1 MNWEQVKAL
10 IQEPLCTI
18 GGHTVSHVALNKL
31 SLEELDNEITSGINI
46 IQAHTD
52 YKPVYFAYPYGSEKE
67 NGERE
72 YNYIKNSN
80 IKMAFISYGGFV
92 FPDCTLEHVPRFMLK

>member
-1 MNWEQVKAL
+1 MNWEQIKVL
-10 IQEPLCTI
+10 TQEPLCTI

-31 SLEELDNEITSGINI
+31 SLKDMDDEITSGIDI
-46 IQAHTD
+46 IKSHTD

-72 YNYIKNSN
+72 YNYIRNSD
-80 IKMAFISYGGFV
+80 IKMAFISYGDFIYS
-92 FPDCTLEHVPRFMLK
+92 DCQKVKVSRFMLK